1 MSLYEWAYLTCIIGA
16 VVMILNDSLNALTAA
31 VREVAQA
38 MRERKP

>member
-1 MSLYEWAYLTCIIGA
+1 MSLYEWAYLTCVIA
-16 VVMILNDSLNALTAA
+16 VVVMLLNDSLCALTAA